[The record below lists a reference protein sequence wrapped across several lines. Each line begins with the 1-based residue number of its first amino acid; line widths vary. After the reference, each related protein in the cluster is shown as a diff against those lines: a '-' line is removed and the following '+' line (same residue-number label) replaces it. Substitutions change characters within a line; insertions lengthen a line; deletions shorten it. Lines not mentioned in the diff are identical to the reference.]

1 MPTELVNLNLE
12 ELSLVDKGANQFA
25 KAPIF
30 KADTSKGVNMT
41 TETTEKMSDDMKA
54 KLKPYMD
61 KGMSE
66 AEAMKAYED
75 SMKKSQTEDLEAQ
88 VETLKA
94 ENEKLRKGLLD
105 EGYVIKAEGIEKK
118 APAEFIEYGGEKIN
132 KADVPAPILKAL
144 EEAEIEKADNAL
156 TKRAEEKLPHFS
168 ADVAKKLLV
177 AVDKSDDTD
186 ALMEALMAADKAFSD
201 KMEEFGKSDVNG
213 DFSDANDKLEK
224 MAKAHQESN
233 GGTYATAYA
242 SVTKTD
248 AGKALIKEIY
258 KKD

>member
-30 KADTSKGVNMT
+30 KADTSEGVQMTTT
-41 TETTEKMSDDMKA
+41 TETTEKMSDDMKM
-54 KLKPYMD
+54 KLKPYLD

-75 SMKKSQTEDLEAQ
+75 SMKKSQEDLEAQ

-118 APAEFIEYGGEKIN
+118 APAEFIDSYQACRR
-132 KADVPAPILKAL
+132 KAAPFF
-144 EEAEIEKADNAL
+144 
-156 TKRAEEKLPHFS
+156 H
-168 ADVAKKLLV
+168 
-177 AVDKSDDTD
+177 
-186 ALMEALMAADKAFSD
+186 
-201 KMEEFGKSDVNG
+201 
-213 DFSDANDKLEK
+213 
-224 MAKAHQESN
+224 
-233 GGTYATAYA
+233 
-242 SVTKTD
+242 
-248 AGKALIKEIY
+248 
-258 KKD
+258 